1 MAADEV
7 TLMDFSGHAM
17 RSLPDTLFRPSH
29 LETL

>member
-1 MAADEV
+1 
-7 TLMDFSGHAM
+7 MDFSGHAM